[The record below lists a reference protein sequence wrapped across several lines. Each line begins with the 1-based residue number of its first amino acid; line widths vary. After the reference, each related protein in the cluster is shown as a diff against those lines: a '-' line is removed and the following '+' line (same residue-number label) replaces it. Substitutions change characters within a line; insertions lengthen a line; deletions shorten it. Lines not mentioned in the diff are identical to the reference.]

1 MREQVLIVVDSIQ
14 ANKCKSEAYAYVP
27 SQASLSDRIL
37 MLCTKLN

>member
-1 MREQVLIVVDSIQ
+1 MIVMDSIQ
-14 ANKCKSEAYAYVP
+14 ASNKCKSKAYAYVP